1 MSNFLP
7 SESTSGSLL
16 AESIAVQTYVNILQ
30 GIITRMATNSS
41 NCKTWCVTLVSAIVV
56 VIADK
61 AKPNYVLVAL
71 LPVILFFFLD
81 AYYLAQERSFR
92 ETYNDFV
99 KRIQAGS
106 ATINDLFN
114 VAPVRGFNVA
124 KSTFEAMFSFAVYP
138 FYTTLLVLLILGR
151 YLIF

>member
-1 MSNFLP
+1 MP